1 MRGGGIT
8 TTHYYY
14 ALLLLCITT
23 TMHALLLLC
32 ITTTCIILLRLL
44 LGRLLL
50 GHRVADMAA
59 HEYFTK
65 QTSHLL
71 SGHLV
76 VVKQGLGGAISLVI
90 VGGRRFPGDDAR
102 ECTLLVRA
110 SL

>member
-1 MRGGGIT
+1 
-8 TTHYYY
+8 
-14 ALLLLCITT
+14 
-23 TMHALLLLC
+23 
-32 ITTTCIILLRLL
+32 
-44 LGRLLL
+44 
-50 GHRVADMAA
+50 MAA